1 MWPAISTV
9 RCSSARR
16 RVPTAT
22 LPLAKTAQ
30 TQESRPL
37 SVCRKFGLHYEAR
50 RRLEAP
56 LEPESYHRCVSGA
69 CPASLSFVSPD
80 SRRLPQSI
88 LPMQLSLQ
96 QCAPIRDTFL
106 LHNQKCLYHHP
117 RTACGSRRS
126 LAVVPLIGDQR
137 YYGETPMRLRRDCRP
152 IRGNGP
158 GGWRWVSGRRL
169 AFWMSQ
175 PGLELPTE
183 TRATGQGARPRRSL
197 ASDSTGRQSLPRA

>member
-1 MWPAISTV
+1 MIEAG
-9 RCSSARR
+9 AR
-16 RVPTAT
+16 
-22 LPLAKTAQ
+22 
-30 TQESRPL
+30 ESRNAGCGKCGRLFRRCAAPPPAAECRQPL
-37 SVCRKFGLHYEAR
+37 SRWPRPPKHK
-50 RRLEAP
+50 
-56 LEPESYHRCVSGA
+56 
-69 CPASLSFVSPD
+69 
-80 SRRLPQSI
+80 RRLPQSV
-88 LPMQLSLQ
+88 LPMQLRPQ
-96 QCAPIRDTFL
+96 RCAPIWDTL
-106 LHNQKCLYHHP
+106 PLHNQKCLYHHP

-137 YYGETPMRLRRDCRP
+137 YYGETPMRLRRDCRL